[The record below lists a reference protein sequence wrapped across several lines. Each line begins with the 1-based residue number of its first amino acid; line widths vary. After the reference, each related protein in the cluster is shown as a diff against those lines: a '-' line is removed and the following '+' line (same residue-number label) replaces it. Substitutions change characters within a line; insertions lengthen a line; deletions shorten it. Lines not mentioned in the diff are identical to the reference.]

1 MLPVKNTHIYIC
13 IYDTYTQQTSTLND
27 TTVLIDVYIFY
38 KNTLASMYT
47 CSWSF
52 PKPSYVPFH
61 GAFPLPTPSSFE
73 GLTLRKT
80 YLVFYVFVS
89 LRGRSF
95 APQNK
100 RSKGK
105 RINQQERKK
114 TETKKENVLKQQ
126 EEDNMIDTKR
136 KWKEVREEQR
146 KKGAATERKRNG
158 KQKQRKQVK
167 ARKEEEH
174 NS

>member
-1 MLPVKNTHIYIC
+1 MFMVFSKTQLCSLPWRFSSANT
-13 IYDTYTQQTSTLND
+13 
-27 TTVLIDVYIFY
+27 
-38 KNTLASMYT
+38 
-47 CSWSF
+47 
-52 PKPSYVPFH
+52 
-61 GAFPLPTPSSFE
+61 SSFE

-114 TETKKENVLKQQ
+114 TETKK
-126 EEDNMIDTKR
+126 R
-136 KWKEVREEQR
+136 KY
-146 KKGAATERKRNG
+146 
-158 KQKQRKQVK
+158 
-167 ARKEEEH
+167 
-174 NS
+174 